1 MGWLRV
7 TRRIEISPLSLAHES
22 VNDAGA
28 KLIRMLRKLGGDVTR
43 EGVVMLGR
51 KRPRAISKRC
61 AAR

>member
-1 MGWLRV
+1 MGWLPV

-28 KLIRMLRKLGGDVTR
+28 KLLRMLRKLGGDVTQ
-43 EGVVMLGR
+43 EGVAMLGR
-51 KRPRAISKRC
+51 KRARAISKRC